1 MPLNKD
7 GSVHHVAP
15 EDGSAIDKIWT
26 CRLSGRTEMSFAD
39 ALDSETNLQK
49 ILQLDFAAEWEK
61 ASLQR
66 IHHSRLEISRLAERC
81 VQTLEDSRIEL
92 GETVYYEPKKGK
104 SYHCKVIQGIY
115 FNFVFTCINRIHN
128 YTNIIILIYKTESM
142 IFCKDLHQ

>member
-26 CRLSGRTEMSFAD
+26 CRLSGRTELSFAD

-49 ILQLDFAAEWEK
+49 ILQLDFASEWEK

-104 SYHCKVIQGIY
+104 SYHCKVIQGKY
-115 FNFVFTCINRIHN
+115 FNFTVF
-128 YTNIIILIYKTESM
+128 Y
-142 IFCKDLHQ
+142 